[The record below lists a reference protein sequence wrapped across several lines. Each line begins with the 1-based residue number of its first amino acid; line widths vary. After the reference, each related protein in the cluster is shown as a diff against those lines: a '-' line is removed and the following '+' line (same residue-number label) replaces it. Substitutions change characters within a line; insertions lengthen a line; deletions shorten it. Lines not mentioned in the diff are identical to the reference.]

1 MLKKIIIFL
10 ILLFP
15 FKVLAFNTSAKS
27 AILMDMDSHRII
39 YGKDINYVQSV
50 ASISKIMTAI
60 CVIENTNIQKKI
72 TVGNEVLKSYG
83 SGIYVQVGEKLKIKD
98 LLYGLMMRS
107 GNDAALVL
115 AKNTSGSIDEFV
127 NTMNSKAKKLGMKNT
142 TFNNPSGLDEND
154 EKGNFSSAYDMALL
168 MSYAM
173 KNKEFKKIVSTKEY
187 VLKTNKN
194 VYKWRNKN
202 KLLYSYK
209 YTTGGKTGFTKK
221 AKRTLVTTASKNN
234 LNLVVVTIND
244 GNDFKDHANLFDE
257 AFNNYHNFVLL
268 NKGKLTIIGEDYYKE
283 ILYIKNKIIY
293 PLTFD
298 EENIL
303 KLKFELNKKRKYKN
317 NDNVGFVK
325 VYLGDTIVK
334 KEKIYIKVDHD

>member
-115 AKNTSGSIDEFV
+115 AKNTSGNVEKFV
-127 NTMNSKAKKLGMKNT
+127 NIMNNKAKKLGMKNT

-154 EKGNFSSAYDMALL
+154 EKGNFSSAYDMTSSASLTADLSPVPVLMISASSSELL
-168 MSYAM
+168 RAP
-173 KNKEFKKIVSTKEY
+173 
-187 VLKTNKN
+187 
-194 VYKWRNKN
+194 
-202 KLLYSYK
+202 
-209 YTTGGKTGFTKK
+209 
-221 AKRTLVTTASKNN
+221 A
-234 LNLVVVTIND
+234 
-244 GNDFKDHANLFDE
+244 
-257 AFNNYHNFVLL
+257 
-268 NKGKLTIIGEDYYKE
+268 
-283 ILYIKNKIIY
+283 
-293 PLTFD
+293 PP
-298 EENIL
+298 
-303 KLKFELNKKRKYKN
+303 
-317 NDNVGFVK
+317 
-325 VYLGDTIVK
+325 
-334 KEKIYIKVDHD
+334 